1 MAHDRSTLFAGVAMR
16 FKSLNRL
23 RGSIAFR
30 ITIWY
35 SVIFPLSSALSFGLI
50 YYSLSSYVNR
60 KDREILRAKLE
71 EYVGEYQAGGTKSLD
86 AEIRAD
92 RKTDKRISFFVRIS
106 GHDNRTLF
114 LSVPDA
120 ETAFDYEYLD
130 RKPPRPRFID
140 LITGRGDFPTEVM
153 SAGLSD
159 GLLLQVGKS
168 IKGRQLLLL
177 SFRETFL
184 VVLIPVVLLGF
195 AGGAFLSHRA
205 LRPIHS
211 LIEVVD
217 LIVDT
222 GQVRDRVPENDK
234 LEDLIVLFNRLLERI
249 ETLISGMRACLDNVA
264 HDLRTPLTRMRGV
277 IEEALQSDLGKEG
290 LQEALM
296 DCAEESER
304 IFTLVDTLMDIS
316 EAETGVMPLFLE
328 EVNLLE
334 MFEDTVQLF
343 DYAADDKK
351 ISVSTDCAPDVMI
364 RVDSVRMG
372 QVLANLIDNAVK
384 YTPREG
390 KVIIG
395 GRRIENGVEISVQD
409 TGEGIPI
416 QEIPKIWDRLY
427 RIDKSR
433 SRRGLGLGLSLVKA
447 IVHAHG
453 AEIEVFSEP
462 GKGSRFTIHI
472 PEKSH
477 LC

>member
-1 MAHDRSTLFAGVAMR
+1 MR
-16 FKSLNRL
+16 FGSLYRL

-35 SVIFPLSSALSFGLI
+35 SIIFPLSSALSFGI
-50 YYSLSSYVNR
+50 MYYSLSSYVNR
-60 KDREILRAKLE
+60 KDREILRAKVA
-71 EYVGEYQAGGTKSLD
+71 EYVGEYRAGGTKLLD
-86 AEIRAD
+86 AGIRMG
-92 RKTDKRISFFVRIS
+92 RKTDKRISFFVRIA
-106 GHDNRTLF
+106 GPANKTLF

-120 ETAFDYEYLD
+120 ETAFDYQYLD
-130 RKPPRPRFID
+130 RKPPRPRFFD
-140 LITGRGDFPTEVM
+140 LITGRGFFPTEVL
-153 SAGLSD
+153 STSLPGGLM
-159 GLLLQVGKS
+159 LQVGKS
-168 IKGRQLLLL
+168 MKGRQLVLQN
-177 SFRETFL
+177 FRQTFL
-184 VVLIPVVLLGF
+184 AVLIPVVFLGF
-195 AGGAFLSHRA
+195 AGGAFLSYRA

-211 LIEVVD
+211 LVEIVD
-217 LIVDT
+217 LIIDT
-222 GQVRDRVPENDK
+222 GKVRDRVPENDE

-249 ETLISGMRACLDNVA
+249 ETLISGMRGCLDNVA

-277 IEEALQSDLGKEG
+277 IEEALQSDQGKDG

-304 IFTLVDTLMDIS
+304 ILTLLDTLMDIS
-316 EAETGVMPLFLE
+316 EAETGVMPLFVE

-351 ISVSTDCAPDVMI
+351 ITISVDCAPDIII
-364 RVDSVRMG
+364 RVDPIRMG

-390 KVIIG
+390 KVSVRG
-395 GRRIENGVEISVQD
+395 DRTDCDVEISVQD
-409 TGEGIPI
+409 SGEGIPI
-416 QEIPKIWDRLY
+416 QEIPKIWHRLY

-433 SRRGLGLGLSLVKA
+433 SQRGLGLGLSLVKA

-462 GKGSRFTIHI
+462 DKGSRFTIRI
-472 PEKSH
+472 PQKSH
-477 LC
+477 TS

>member
-1 MAHDRSTLFAGVAMR
+1 MR
-16 FKSLNRL
+16 FRSLYRL

-35 SVIFPLSSALSFGLI
+35 SIIFPLSSALSFGI
-50 YYSLSSYVNR
+50 MYYYVSSYVNR
-60 KDREILRAKLE
+60 KDREILRAKIA
-71 EYVGEYQAGGTKSLD
+71 EYVGDYQAGGTKSLE
-86 AEIRAD
+86 AGIRTD

-106 GHDNRTLF
+106 GPDNKTLF

-120 ETAFDYEYLD
+120 EAAFDYQYLN
-130 RKPPRPRFID
+130 RKPPRPRFFD
-140 LITGRGDFPTEVM
+140 LITGRYFPTEV
-153 SAGLSD
+153 LSTALPH

-168 IKGRQLLLL
+168 MKGRQLVLQN
-177 SFRETFL
+177 FRQTFL
-184 VVLIPVVLLGF
+184 AVLIPVVFLGF
-195 AGGAFLSHRA
+195 AGGAFLSYRA

-211 LIEVVD
+211 LVEIVD
-217 LIVDT
+217 LIIDT
-222 GQVRDRVPENDK
+222 GKVRDRVPENDE

-249 ETLISGMRACLDNVA
+249 ETLINGMRGCLDNVA

-277 IEEALQSDLGKEG
+277 IEEALQSDEGKEG

-304 IFTLVDTLMDIS
+304 ILTLLDTLMDIS
-316 EAETGVMPLFLE
+316 EAETGVMPLFVE

-334 MFEDTVQLF
+334 MFDDTVQLF

-351 ISVSTDCAPDVMI
+351 ITISIDCAPDIMI
-364 RVDSVRMG
+364 RVDPIRMG

-390 KVIIG
+390 KVIVRG
-395 GRRIENGVEISVQD
+395 DRTDCETEISVQD
-409 TGEGIPI
+409 TGEGIPT
-416 QEIPKIWDRLY
+416 QEIPKIWRRLY

-433 SRRGLGLGLSLVKA
+433 SQRGLGLGLSLVQA

-462 GKGSRFTIHI
+462 DKGSRFTIRI

-477 LC
+477 PC

>member
-1 MAHDRSTLFAGVAMR
+1 MR
-16 FKSLNRL
+16 FGSLYRL

-35 SVIFPLSSALSFGLI
+35 SIIFPLSSALSFGI
-50 YYSLSSYVNR
+50 MYYSLSSYVNR
-60 KDREILRAKLE
+60 KDREILRAKIA
-71 EYVGEYQAGGTKSLD
+71 EYVGEYRAGGTKLLD
-86 AEIRAD
+86 AGIRTD

-106 GHDNRTLF
+106 GPANKTLF

-120 ETAFDYEYLD
+120 EPAFDYQYLD

-140 LITGRGDFPTEVM
+140 LITGRGYFPTEV
-153 SAGLSD
+153 LSTSLPD

-168 IKGRQLLLL
+168 MIGRQLVLQNI
-177 SFRETFL
+177 RKTFL
-184 VVLIPVVLLGF
+184 AVLIPVVFLGF
-195 AGGAFLSHRA
+195 AGGAFLSYRA

-211 LIEVVD
+211 LVEIVD
-217 LIVDT
+217 LIIDT
-222 GQVRDRVPENDK
+222 GKVRDRVPENDE

-249 ETLISGMRACLDNVA
+249 ETLINGMRGCLDNVA

-277 IEEALQSDLGKEG
+277 IEEALQNDQGKDG

-304 IFTLVDTLMDIS
+304 ILTLLDTLMDIS
-316 EAETGVMPLFLE
+316 EAETGVMPLFVE

-351 ISVSTDCAPDVMI
+351 ITISINCAPDIII
-364 RVDSVRMG
+364 RVDPIRMG

-384 YTPREG
+384 YTQREG
-390 KVIIG
+390 KVIIRG
-395 GRRIENGVEISVQD
+395 DCTDCDVEISVQD
-409 TGEGIPI
+409 TGAGIPI
-416 QEIPKIWDRLY
+416 QEIPKIWHRLY
-427 RIDKSR
+427 RIDRSR
-433 SRRGLGLGLSLVKA
+433 SQRGLGLGLSLVKA

-462 GKGSRFTIHI
+462 DKGSRFTIHI
-472 PEKSH
+472 PQKSH
-477 LC
+477 PC